1 LRDGRSLYD
10 ALGPEYTLLRF
21 DPALDIGDLTGAAG
35 QRRVPLVVLDVDAEE
50 SASLYPHKLVLSRPD
65 RHVAW
70 RGNELPEDPI
80 TLIDRIR
87 GASTGT

>member
-1 LRDGRSLYD
+1 
-10 ALGPEYTLLRF
+10 LLRF
-21 DPALDIGDLTGAAG
+21 DPAFDTAELTGAAG
-35 QRRVPLVVLDVDAEE
+35 RRGVPLVVLDVDAEQ